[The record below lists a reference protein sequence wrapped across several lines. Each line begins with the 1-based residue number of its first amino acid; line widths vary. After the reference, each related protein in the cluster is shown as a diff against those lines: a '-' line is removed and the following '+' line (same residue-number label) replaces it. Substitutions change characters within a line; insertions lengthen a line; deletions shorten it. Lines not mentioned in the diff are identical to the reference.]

1 MALMDEK
8 DIAAGQSERSAYRLN
23 TVATKISGQELVN
36 LKALAARRRQS
47 TSDLIRELILAE
59 LERDSGPSR
68 VDPILSEI
76 VGVRLLLVNLLRPQ
90 ATGQAPYS
98 TVGFEALLDQIKQ
111 VKRQVALD
119 IQRDSIGGK
128 ANEMGQK

>member
-1 MALMDEK
+1 MALLNEK
-8 DIAAGQSERSAYRLN
+8 DIRAGQLDRSAYRLN
-23 TVATKISGQELVN
+23 TVATKIGGQELVK

-47 TSDLIRELILAE
+47 TSDLIRELILGE
-59 LERDSGPSR
+59 LERDSGLSR

-76 VGVRLLLVNLLRPQ
+76 VGVRLLLVNLLKPQ

-119 IQRDSIGGK
+119 IQRDSIGENGK
-128 ANEMGQK
+128 

>member
-8 DIAAGQSERSAYRLN
+8 DIAAEQLERSAYRLN

-59 LERDSGPSR
+59 LERDSGPSKA
-68 VDPILSEI
+68 DPILSEI

-119 IQRDSIGGK
+119 IQRDSIGENSK
-128 ANEMGQK
+128 

>member
-8 DIAAGQSERSAYRLN
+8 DIAAGQLERSAYRLN
-23 TVATKISGQELVN
+23 TVATKIGGQELVK
-36 LKALAARRRQS
+36 LKGLAARRRQS

-90 ATGQAPYS
+90 ATYS

-119 IQRDSIGGK
+119 IQRDSMRENSK
-128 ANEMGQK
+128 

>member
-8 DIAAGQSERSAYRLN
+8 DISAGQLDRSAYKLN

-59 LERDSGPSR
+59 LERDSGPSK

-90 ATGQAPYS
+90 STGQAPYS

-119 IQRDSIGGK
+119 IQRDSIGENSK
-128 ANEMGQK
+128 

>member
-8 DIAAGQSERSAYRLN
+8 AIAAGQLERSAYRLN

-36 LKALAARRRQS
+36 LKALAARRRQC

-59 LERDSGPSR
+59 LERDSGPSK

-90 ATGQAPYS
+90 STGQAPYS
-98 TVGFEALLDQIKQ
+98 TAGFEALLDQIKQ

-119 IQRDSIGGK
+119 IQRDAIGDNSK
-128 ANEMGQK
+128 

>member
-1 MALMDEK
+1 MALIDEK
-8 DIAAGQSERSAYRLN
+8 AIAAGQLERSAYRLN
-23 TVATKISGQELVN
+23 TVATKISGQELVK
-36 LKALAARRRQS
+36 LKGLAARRRQS
-47 TSDLIRELILAE
+47 TSELIRELILAE
-59 LERDSGPSR
+59 LERDSGTSK

-98 TVGFEALLDQIKQ
+98 TLGFEALLDQIKQ

-119 IQRDSIGGK
+119 IQRDSIGENSK
-128 ANEMGQK
+128 

>member
-1 MALMDEK
+1 MALVDEK
-8 DIAAGQSERSAYRLN
+8 DIAAGQLERSAYRLN
-23 TVATKISGQELVN
+23 TVATKIGGQELAK
-36 LKALAARRRQS
+36 LKGLAARRRQS

-59 LERDSGPSR
+59 LERDSEPSR
-68 VDPILSEI
+68 VDPILTEI

-119 IQRDSIGGK
+119 IQRDSIGENSK
-128 ANEMGQK
+128 

>member
-1 MALMDEK
+1 MALIDEK
-8 DIAAGQSERSAYRLN
+8 DIAAEQLERSAYRLN

-36 LKALAARRRQS
+36 LKSLAARRRQS

-59 LERDSGPSR
+59 LERDSGPSK

-119 IQRDSIGGK
+119 IQRDSIGE
-128 ANEMGQK
+128 NSR

>member
-1 MALMDEK
+1 MALIDEK
-8 DIAAGQSERSAYRLN
+8 DIAAEQLERSAYRLN

-59 LERDSGPSR
+59 LERDSGPSK

-90 ATGQAPYS
+90 STGQAPYS
-98 TVGFEALLDQIKQ
+98 TVAFETLLDQIKQ

-119 IQRDSIGGK
+119 IQRDSIGENSK
-128 ANEMGQK
+128 

>member
-1 MALMDEK
+1 MALIDEK
-8 DIAAGQSERSAYRLN
+8 DIAAEQLERSAYRLN

-36 LKALAARRRQS
+36 LKALAARRRQC

-59 LERDSGPSR
+59 LERDSGPSK

-90 ATGQAPYS
+90 STGQAPYS
-98 TVGFEALLDQIKQ
+98 TAGFEALLDQIKQ

-119 IQRDSIGGK
+119 IQRDAIGDNSK
-128 ANEMGQK
+128 

>member
-1 MALMDEK
+1 MALL
-8 DIAAGQSERSAYRLN
+8 SEHHVAERAWKRAAYRLKN
-23 TVATKISGQELVN
+23 VSAKLSEHE
-36 LKALAARRRQS
+36 AARLDSLASRRER
-47 TSDLIRELILAE
+47 TRGELIRELILAE

-68 VDPILSEI
+68 VDPILTEI

-119 IQRDSIGGK
+119 IQRDS
-128 ANEMGQK
+128 MGEISK

>member
-8 DIAAGQSERSAYRLN
+8 AIAAGQLERSAYRLN

-36 LKALAARRRQS
+36 LKALAARRRQC

-59 LERDSGPSR
+59 LERDSGPSK

-119 IQRDSIGGK
+119 IQRDSIGENSK
-128 ANEMGQK
+128 

>member
-8 DIAAGQSERSAYRLN
+8 AIAAGQLERSAYRLN
-23 TVATKISGQELVN
+23 TVATKIGGQELVK
-36 LKALAARRRQS
+36 LKGLAARRRQS

-59 LERDSGPSR
+59 LERDSGTSK

-90 ATGQAPYS
+90 STGQAPYS

-119 IQRDSIGGK
+119 IQRDSIGENSK
-128 ANEMGQK
+128 

>member
-1 MALMDEK
+1 MDEK
-8 DIAAGQSERSAYRLN
+8 DIAARQLERSAYRLN
-23 TVATKISGQELVN
+23 TVATKIAGQELVK
-36 LKALAARRRQS
+36 LKGLAARRRQS

-59 LERDSGPSR
+59 LERDSGTSK

-90 ATGQAPYS
+90 STGQAPYS
-98 TVGFEALLDQIKQ
+98 TLGFEALLDQIKQ

-119 IQRDSIGGK
+119 IQRDSIGENSK
-128 ANEMGQK
+128 

>member
-8 DIAAGQSERSAYRLN
+8 DIAAGQLERSAYRLN
-23 TVATKISGQELVN
+23 TVATKIGGQELVK
-36 LKALAARRRQS
+36 LKGLAARRRQS

-59 LERDSGPSR
+59 IERDSGPSK

-98 TVGFEALLDQIKQ
+98 AVGFEALLDQIKR

-119 IQRDSIGGK
+119 IQRDSIG
-128 ANEMGQK
+128 ETST

>member
-8 DIAAGQSERSAYRLN
+8 DIPAGQLDRSAYRLN
-23 TVATKISGQELVN
+23 TVATKIGGQELVK
-36 LKALAARRRQS
+36 LKGLAARRRQS

-90 ATGQAPYS
+90 ATYS

-119 IQRDSIGGK
+119 IQRDSIGENSK
-128 ANEMGQK
+128 

>member
-1 MALMDEK
+1 LALL
-8 DIAAGQSERSAYRLN
+8 SELHVAERARKREAYRLKN
-23 TVATKISGQELVN
+23 VSAKLSEHE
-36 LKALAARRRQS
+36 AARLDSLASRRER
-47 TSDLIRELILAE
+47 TRGELIRELILAE
-59 LERDSGPSR
+59 LEKDSAPCG
-68 VDPILSEI
+68 VDPVLSEI

-119 IQRDSIGGK
+119 IQRDSIGENSK
-128 ANEMGQK
+128 

>member
-1 MALMDEK
+1 MALMNEK
-8 DIAAGQSERSAYRLN
+8 DIAAGQLERSAYRLN
-23 TVATKISGQELVN
+23 TVATKIGGQELVN

-59 LERDSGPSR
+59 IERDSGPPK

-90 ATGQAPYS
+90 ATYS

-111 VKRQVALD
+111 VKRQVALE
-119 IQRDSIGGK
+119 IQRDSIGGNSK
-128 ANEMGQK
+128 

>member
-8 DIAAGQSERSAYRLN
+8 EIGAGQLERSAYRLN
-23 TVATKISGQELVN
+23 TVATKIGGQELAK
-36 LKALAARRRQS
+36 LKGLAARRRQS

-59 LERDSGPSR
+59 LERDSGTSK

-98 TVGFEALLDQIKQ
+98 TLGFEALLDQIKQ

-119 IQRDSIGGK
+119 IQRDSIGENSK
-128 ANEMGQK
+128 

>member
-8 DIAAGQSERSAYRLN
+8 DIAAGQLERSAHRLN
-23 TVATKISGQELVN
+23 TVATKIGGQELVK
-36 LKALAARRRQS
+36 LKGLAARRRQS

-59 LERDSGPSR
+59 LERDSGTSK

-90 ATGQAPYS
+90 STGQAPYS

-119 IQRDSIGGK
+119 IQRDSIGENSK
-128 ANEMGQK
+128 